1 MKSLTRYAH
10 VMIYLRLVVQAFSLG
25 KSKKFTIFLSPIV
38 DASLYGTKLARLCLP
53 YNVRRI
59 DWYSIVN
66 IENGWVEVIHGIT
79 RNLLTDV
86 SDIRVVVSKARW
98 RLSAGEE
105 ASVAILDGCWNHRS
119 TRSDQLVSVLNI
131 HGIILV
137 QTIVFYFTK
146 TLSNLGIKNEWKL
159 LTFFR

>member
-10 VMIYLRLVVQAFSLG
+10 VMIYLRLVVPVFSLG
-25 KSKKFTIFLSPIV
+25 KSKKFTNFLSPIV
-38 DASLYGTKLARLCLP
+38 DASRCGSKLARLCLP
-53 YNVRRI
+53 YNVRRV

-66 IENGWVEVIHGIT
+66 IEHGWVEVIHGIT

-105 ASVAILDGCWNHRS
+105 AFVTIRDICWNHRS

-131 HGIILV
+131 DSIILV
-137 QTIVFYFTK
+137 QTIIFYFTN
-146 TLSNLGIKNEWKL
+146 TLSNLGTKNEWKL
-159 LTFFR
+159 LTFFL